1 MSEIELIPVAYR
13 TRVWVKNWSVRL
25 VIVLAGLVTVSIIA
39 YAYLASL
46 NKEVNRE
53 VSELQSRQEIS
64 NRQREELKQLYD
76 KKTGVE
82 SQLALLA
89 ELRGSAAA
97 REMFLTLDRVLS
109 NGEVWFIDWEFQ
121 RAGSMVKQKEK
132 DEGVN
137 TGYFIIV
144 QGNEDNRTSE
154 AWKIETHMN
163 IRGQA
168 KDHSALSRFVRRLF
182 EQAEI
187 KDVRILNTTRAR
199 GREMVEF
206 SLAVIV
212 KNKVASS

>member
-1 MSEIELIPVAYR
+1 MSEIDLIPVAYR
-13 TRVWVKNWSVRL
+13 TRIFMKNWFMRL
-25 VIVLAGLVTVSIIA
+25 AMGLAGLVAISMVA
-39 YAYLASL
+39 YVYLTSL

-76 KKTGVE
+76 KKTGIE
-82 SQLALLA
+82 GQLALLR

-97 REMFLTLDRVLS
+97 REMFQTLDRALS
-109 NGEVWFIDWEFQ
+109 NGDVWFLDWEFQ
-121 RAGSMVKQKEK
+121 RAGSIVKKE
-132 DEGVN
+132 EQGVN

-144 QGNEDNRTSE
+144 QGNEDTGTNE

-182 EQAEI
+182 EQTEI

-206 SLAVIV
+206 RLAIIV
-212 KNKVASS
+212 KNKVTSS